1 MRTLFSFNPC
11 NPENVVDVV
20 YSVQEEN
27 FVEPGNTVEETSSK
41 QRKAKNIVCVSPI
54 SEIFEQLWICL
65 QIKSLLFIEW
75 GVE

>member
-27 FVEPGNTVEETSSK
+27 IIEPGNTVEENVV
-41 QRKAKNIVCVSPI
+41 KAKESKEHCLCVSYFGNI
-54 SEIFEQLWICL
+54 RTTMAMFTN
-65 QIKSLLFIEW
+65 QIAFVYRVGS
-75 GVE
+75 